1 MKRLVIITI
10 FAFGLATPNTSDA
23 AAKPSKNPNSPYI
36 PQVPNK
42 PVPNKPAQ
50 GNEVKGAG
58 TQTGVIKSIMTNAKG
73 GMIDIFIKI
82 SGSSKTVRVRG
93 CGASSAAQPLLNWA
107 FQNHRLVYVHTDGKG
122 CFSGAIVT
130 R

>member
-1 MKRLVIITI
+1 MKRLVIALV
-10 FAFGLATPNTSDA
+10 FAFGLAAPNTSDA
-23 AAKPSKNPNSPYI
+23 AAKPSKNPNSPYM

-42 PVPNKPAQ
+42 PANKPAE

-58 TQTGVIKSIMTNAKG
+58 TQSGVIKSISTDANG
-73 GMIDIFIKI
+73 GMIDIYIKI
-82 SGSSKTVRVRG
+82 SGSAKTMRVRG

-107 FQNHRLVYVHTDGKG
+107 FQNRRLVYLNTDSKG
-122 CFSGAIVT
+122 CFSGANVT